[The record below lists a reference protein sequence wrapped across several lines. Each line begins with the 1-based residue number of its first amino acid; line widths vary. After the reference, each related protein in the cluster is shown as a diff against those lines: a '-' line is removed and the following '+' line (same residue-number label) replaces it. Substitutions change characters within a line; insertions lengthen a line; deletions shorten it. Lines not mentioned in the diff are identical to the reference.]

1 VELSQ
6 VRAFVAVS
14 RLGTITAA
22 ADELHVTPSP
32 LSRTIREL
40 ERQLGSDLFTRT
52 YHQFERTHFGDGFL
66 PLAVE
71 LLAQADEA
79 ARFGSDVEA
88 PLRIGGTP
96 WTSRSLTRR
105 FVEATQ
111 TVNGGGRPGYASDL
125 SSVLLQSLRHGE
137 VDLVLVHLPVEDA
150 GISATPLA
158 QYSYSVAA
166 VGDDS
171 LDLGRPLRL
180 SDLAGRRILSLPLIM
195 QPAPMRKLLDDIYA
209 AGVES
214 IEEVDLRDIV
224 GLQAR
229 MARTGEL
236 MLITPSEDLPGARFF
251 DLSETNVYPVADGEI
266 SFEVGL
272 AWRTRDVVHHAA
284 IASVVAALSPPHGQV
299 PYLA

>member
-1 VELSQ
+1 M
-6 VRAFVAVS
+6 RAFVAVS
-14 RLGTITAA
+14 RLGTVTAA
-22 ADELHVTPSP
+22 AEELHVTPSP

-52 YHQFERTHFGDGFL
+52 YHQFERTPFGDRFL

-71 LLAQADEA
+71 ILAQAEEA
-79 ARFGSDVEA
+79 TQLGFGVE
-88 PLRIGGTP
+88 PRLRVGGTP
-96 WTSRSLTRR
+96 WTSRALTRR
-105 FVEATQ
+105 FAEAAEAVT
-111 TVNGGGRPGYASDL
+111 GHKPDFASDL

-137 VDLVLVHLPVEDA
+137 LDLALVHLPVEHPE
-150 GISATPLA
+150 ISSIPLA

-171 LDLGRPLRL
+171 LDLGRALTL

-195 QPAPMRKLLDDIYA
+195 QPTPMRILLDGITA

-214 IEEVDLRDIV
+214 IEEVDLRDMV

-236 MLITPSEDLPGARFF
+236 MLITPSDDLPSARFF
-251 DLSETNVYPVADGEI
+251 DLSETNVYPLDDGEI
-266 SFEVGL
+266 TFEVGL
-272 AWRTRDVVHHAA
+272 AWRSRDVLHREQISAITAA
-284 IASVVAALSPPHGQV
+284 VAPPAGQV
-299 PYLA
+299 PYLR

>member
-1 VELSQ
+1 M
-6 VRAFVAVS
+6 RAFVAVS
-14 RLGTITAA
+14 RLGTVTAA
-22 ADELHVTPSP
+22 AEELHVTPSP

-52 YHQFERTHFGDGFL
+52 YHQFERTPFGDRFL

-71 LLAQADEA
+71 ILAQAEEA
-79 ARFGSDVEA
+79 AQLGFGVE
-88 PLRIGGTP
+88 PRLRVGGTP
-96 WTSRSLTRR
+96 WTSRALTRR
-105 FVEATQ
+105 FAEAAEAVT
-111 TVNGGGRPGYASDL
+111 GHKPDFASDL

-137 VDLVLVHLPVEDA
+137 LDLALVHLPVEHPE
-150 GISATPLA
+150 ISSIPLA

-171 LDLGRPLRL
+171 LDLGRALTL

-195 QPAPMRKLLDDIYA
+195 QPTPMRILLDGITA

-214 IEEVDLRDIV
+214 IEEVDLRDMV

-236 MLITPSEDLPGARFF
+236 MLITPSDDLPSARFF
-251 DLSETNVYPVADGEI
+251 DLSETNVYPLDDGEI
-266 SFEVGL
+266 TFEVGL
-272 AWRTRDVVHHAA
+272 AWRSRDVLHREQISAITAA
-284 IASVVAALSPPHGQV
+284 VAPPAGQV
-299 PYLA
+299 PYLR